1 MKARLVANASVAPS
15 RLLRPLTTAEP
26 SETTA
31 TARLPLFCALWKGR
45 PQAGLVFDVEGRRW
59 RHTGTPDIMLRY
71 LSRKPRKIPKGTRI
85 VHNVYPGPP
94 EDPGRDRPL
103 REAGFRIWLTDAEM
117 GERCHCGWLGGRE
130 HYGTSA
136 WVDADG
142 VTRRMTLTT

>member
-71 LSRKPRKIPKGTRI
+71 LSRKPRKIPKGTRL

-103 REAGFRIWLTDAEM
+103 REAGFGSGSR
-117 GERCHCGWLGGRE
+117 
-130 HYGTSA
+130 
-136 WVDADG
+136 
-142 VTRRMTLTT
+142 TRRWASAATVGGSAAASITARVHGWTRTA